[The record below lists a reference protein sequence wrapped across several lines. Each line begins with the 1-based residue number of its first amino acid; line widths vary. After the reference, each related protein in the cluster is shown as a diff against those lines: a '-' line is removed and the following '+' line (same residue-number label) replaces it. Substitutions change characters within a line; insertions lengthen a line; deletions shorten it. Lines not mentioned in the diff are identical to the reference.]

1 MKKKS
6 IIFIVIA
13 IILAIVGFSSTNTS
27 KQTDAISKAVY
38 VEDGKVLP
46 ENEGKIV
53 IVPGKLEAVTPLVD
67 EITGVELPGV
77 IAKRTVERYEKVSNT
92 DDDGTYYTLEWKNTI
107 LGKDNEFS
115 DVVSSSLIAEA
126 KIGEF
131 TIDNNALHHVA
142 VGKPFTDFDYQSV
155 NQNGYTVHP
164 TASVTYISKMEFMP
178 AGNEKLN
185 SSVQYNGRKVYYMDY
200 ENMPR
205 ISYVTQREESG
216 EYTFIGKQHNGKIMF
231 VKDLGIQAAFD
242 GLQNPTEL
250 EQRVESGGMIGAYV
264 AWGLAAFFVILAFV
278 MGKKKNV
285 ASESEYVPT
294 QEELDDVEKDM

>member
-13 IILAIVGFSSTNTS
+13 IVLVVVGFFSTNTS

-38 VEDGKVLP
+38 VENGKVLP

-53 IVPGKLEAVTPLVD
+53 IVPGKLEAATPLVD
-67 EITGVELPGV
+67 EMTGVKLPGV
-77 IAKRTVERYEKVSNT
+77 IAKRTVERYEKVQNSDEDNEI
-92 DDDGTYYTLEWKNTI
+92 YYTLEWKNTI

-142 VGKPFTDFDYQSV
+142 VGKPFTDFDSQAV
-155 NQNGYTVHP
+155 HQRGYTIHP
-164 TASVTYISKMEFMP
+164 TTSVTYISKMDFMP
-178 AGNEKLN
+178 AGNEKFN

-216 EYTFIGKQHNGKIMF
+216 EYTFIGKQQNGKIMYD
-231 VKDLGIQAAFD
+231 KELGMQAAFD
-242 GLQNPTEL
+242 GLHNPTEL
-250 EQRVESGGMIGAYV
+250 AERVESGGMTGAIV
-264 AWGLAAFFVILAFV
+264 AWVIAAFLLLIGILSA
-278 MGKKKNV
+278 KKK
-285 ASESEYVPT
+285 YIPT
-294 QEELDDVEKDM
+294 EEELRDMEKDI

>member
-27 KQTDAISKAVY
+27 KQTDVISKAVY
-38 VEDGKVLP
+38 VKDGKVLP

-77 IAKRTVERYEKVSNT
+77 IAKRTVERYEKVSNS
-92 DDDGTYYTLEWKNTI
+92 DEDGTYYTLEWKNTI
-107 LGKDNEFS
+107 LGKDNEFN
-115 DVVSSSLIAEA
+115 DVVSSVLIAEA
-126 KIGEF
+126 KVGEF

-142 VGKPFTDFDYQSV
+142 VGTPFSNFDSQALHE
-155 NQNGYTVHP
+155 NGYIMYPKTGI
-164 TASVTYISKMEFMP
+164 TYISKMDFMP
-178 AGNEKLN
+178 EGNEEY
-185 SSVQYNGRKVYYMDY
+185 SSSFKRNGITKVYYMDY

-205 ISYVTQREESG
+205 FNYATQRSESG
-216 EYTFIGKQHNGKIMF
+216 EYTFIGRQQNGKLVF
-231 VKDLGIQAAFD
+231 DKELGMQAAFD

-250 EQRVESGGMIGAYV
+250 SERVESGGMIGATV
-264 AWGLAAFFVILAFV
+264 AWVLAAFFVLLAILG
-278 MGKKKNV
+278 MRKKK
-285 ASESEYVPT
+285 E
-294 QEELDDVEKDM
+294 D

>member
-1 MKKKS
+1 M
-6 IIFIVIA
+6 
-13 IILAIVGFSSTNTS
+13 
-27 KQTDAISKAVY
+27 
-38 VEDGKVLP
+38 EDGKVLP

-77 IAKRTVERYEKVSNT
+77 IAKRTVERYEKVQNS

-107 LGKDNEFS
+107 LSKDNEFN

-142 VGKPFTDFDYQSV
+142 VGKPFTDFDYQVVS
-155 NQNGYTVHP
+155 QRGYTVHP
-164 TASVTYISKMEFMP
+164 TTSVTYISKMDFMP
-178 AGNEKLN
+178 AGKQDYN
-185 SSVQYNGRKVYYMDY
+185 STMQYNGKKVYYMNY

-216 EYTFIGKQHNGKIMF
+216 EYTFIGKQQNGKIMYD
-231 VKDLGIQAAFD
+231 KDLGMQAAFD

-250 EQRVESGGMIGAYV
+250 AKRVESGAMTGAYV
-264 AWGLAAFFVILAFV
+264 AWALAAFFVLLAV
-278 MGKKKNV
+278 LGMRKKKEN
-285 ASESEYVPT
+285 
-294 QEELDDVEKDM
+294 

>member
-1 MKKKS
+1 MKKKI

-27 KQTDAISKAVY
+27 KQTDVISKAVY

-67 EITGVELPGV
+67 KITGVELPGV
-77 IAKRTVERYEKVSNT
+77 IAKRTVERYEKVQNSDEDN
-92 DDDGTYYTLEWKNTI
+92 GTYYTLEWKNTI

-142 VGKPFTDFDYQSV
+142 VGKPFTDFDYQVVSRR
-155 NQNGYTVHP
+155 GYTVHP
-164 TASVTYISKMEFMP
+164 TTSVTYISKMDFMP
-178 AGNEKLN
+178 TGKQDYN
-185 SSVQYNGRKVYYMDY
+185 STMQYNGKKVYYMDY

-205 ISYVTQREESG
+205 ISYTVENEESG
-216 EYTFIGKQHNGKIMF
+216 KYTLIGRQQNGKIMYD
-231 VKDLGIQAAFD
+231 KDLGMQVATE
-242 GLQNPTEL
+242 GLMNPDQLAEN
-250 EQRVESGGMIGAYV
+250 VESGGMTGAII
-264 AWGLAAFFVILAFV
+264 AWALASFFVLLAV
-278 MGKKKNV
+278 LDMKKKRAN
-285 ASESEYVPT
+285 
-294 QEELDDVEKDM
+294 

>member
-1 MKKKS
+1 MNKKS

-27 KQTDAISKAVY
+27 KQTDVISKAVY

-67 EITGVELPGV
+67 KITGVELPGV
-77 IAKRTVERYEKVSNT
+77 IAKRTVERYEKVQNSDEDN
-92 DDDGTYYTLEWKNTI
+92 GTYYTLEWKNTI

-142 VGKPFTDFDYQSV
+142 VGKPFTDFDYQVV
-155 NQNGYTVHP
+155 NQRGYNVHP
-164 TASVTYISKMEFMP
+164 TTSVTYISKMYFMP
-178 AGNEKLN
+178 AGNQDYN
-185 SSVQYNGRKVYYMDY
+185 STMQYNGKKVYYMDY

-216 EYTFIGKQHNGKIMF
+216 EYTFIGKQQNGKIMYD
-231 VKDLGIQAAFD
+231 KDLGMQAAFD
-242 GLQNPTEL
+242 GLQNPTQLAE
-250 EQRVESGGMIGAYV
+250 RVESGGMTGAIV
-264 AWGLAAFFVILAFV
+264 AWALAAFFVLLAV
-278 MGKKKNV
+278 LGMRKKKEN
-285 ASESEYVPT
+285 
-294 QEELDDVEKDM
+294 

>member
-13 IILAIVGFSSTNTS
+13 IILAIVGITSTNTS
-27 KQTDAISKAVY
+27 KQTDVISKAVY

-77 IAKRTVERYEKVSNT
+77 IAKRTVERYEKVQNSDEDN
-92 DDDGTYYTLEWKNTI
+92 GIYYTLEWKNTI

-142 VGKPFTDFDYQSV
+142 VGKPFTDFDYQVVS
-155 NQNGYTVHP
+155 QRGYTVHP
-164 TASVTYISKMEFMP
+164 TTSVTYISKMAFMP
-178 AGNEKLN
+178 TGNQDYN
-185 SSVQYNGRKVYYMDY
+185 STMQYNGKKVYYMDY

-216 EYTFIGKQHNGKIMF
+216 EYTIIGKQQNGKIMYD
-231 VKDLGIQAAFD
+231 KDLGMQAAFD

-250 EQRVESGGMIGAYV
+250 SERVESGGMTGAIV
-264 AWGLAAFFVILAFV
+264 AWALAAFFVLLAV
-278 MGKKKNV
+278 LSMRKKKEN
-285 ASESEYVPT
+285 
-294 QEELDDVEKDM
+294 

>member
-1 MKKKS
+1 MNKKS

-13 IILAIVGFSSTNTS
+13 IILAIVGFTSTNTS
-27 KQTDAISKAVY
+27 KQTDVISKAVY

-77 IAKRTVERYEKVSNT
+77 IAKRTVERYERVQNSDEDN
-92 DDDGTYYTLEWKNTI
+92 GIYYTLEWKNTI

-142 VGKPFTDFDYQSV
+142 VGKPFTDFDYQVVS
-155 NQNGYTVHP
+155 QRGYTVHP
-164 TASVTYISKMEFMP
+164 TTSVTYISKMDFMP
-178 AGNEKLN
+178 IGEQDYN
-185 SSVQYNGRKVYYMDY
+185 STMQYNGKKVYYMDY

-216 EYTFIGKQHNGKIMF
+216 EYTFIGKQQNGKIMYD
-231 VKDLGIQAAFD
+231 KDLGMQAAFD
-242 GLQNPTEL
+242 GLQNPTQLAE
-250 EQRVESGGMIGAYV
+250 RVESGGMIGAYV
-264 AWGLAAFFVILAFV
+264 AWALAAFFVLLAV
-278 MGKKKNV
+278 LSMRKKKEN
-285 ASESEYVPT
+285 
-294 QEELDDVEKDM
+294 

>member
-1 MKKKS
+1 VKKKS

-13 IILAIVGFSSTNTS
+13 IVLVVVGFFSTNTS
-27 KQTDAISKAVY
+27 KQTDAISNAVY

-67 EITGVELPGV
+67 KITGVELPGV
-77 IAKRTVERYEKVSNT
+77 IAKRTVERYEKVQNSDKN
-92 DDDGTYYTLEWKNTI
+92 GGIYYTLEWKNTI

-131 TIDNNALHHVA
+131 TIDSNALHHVA
-142 VGKPFTDFDYQSV
+142 VGKPFTDFDYQAV
-155 NQNGYTVHP
+155 NQRGYNVHP
-164 TASVTYISKMEFMP
+164 TTNVTYISKMDFMP
-178 AGNEKLN
+178 AGKQDYN
-185 SSVQYNGRKVYYMDY
+185 STMQYNGKKVYYMDY

-216 EYTFIGKQHNGKIMF
+216 EYTFIGKQQNGKIMYD
-231 VKDLGIQAAFD
+231 KDLGMQAAFD
-242 GLQNPTEL
+242 GLQNPTQFAE
-250 EQRVESGGMIGAYV
+250 RVESGGMTGAIV
-264 AWGLAAFFVILAFV
+264 AWALAAFFVLLAV
-278 MGKKKNV
+278 LSMRKKKEN
-285 ASESEYVPT
+285 
-294 QEELDDVEKDM
+294 

>member
-6 IIFIVIA
+6 IIFVIIA

-77 IAKRTVERYEKVSNT
+77 IAKRTVERYEKVQNSDENN
-92 DDDGTYYTLEWKNTI
+92 GTYYTLEWKNTI
-107 LGKDNEFS
+107 LGKDNEFN

-142 VGKPFTDFDYQSV
+142 VGKPFNDFDYQAV
-155 NQNGYTVHP
+155 HQRGYTVHP
-164 TASVTYISKMEFMP
+164 TTSVTYISKMEFIP

-205 ISYVTQREESG
+205 ISYVTQRDESG
-216 EYTFIGKQHNGKIMF
+216 EYTFIGKQQNGKIMYD
-231 VKDLGIQAAFD
+231 KDLGMQAAFD
-242 GLQNPTEL
+242 GLQNPDQLAE
-250 EQRVESGGMIGAYV
+250 RVESGGMIGAVV
-264 AWGLAAFFVILAFV
+264 AWVLAVFFVLLAFLN
-278 MGKKKNV
+278 MKKKP
-285 ASESEYVPT
+285 SMT
-294 QEELDDVEKDM
+294 KEEIDDIVKDME

>member
-1 MKKKS
+1 MNKKS

-27 KQTDAISKAVY
+27 KQTDVISKAVY

-67 EITGVELPGV
+67 KITGVELPGV
-77 IAKRTVERYEKVSNT
+77 IAKRTVERYEKVQNSDEDN
-92 DDDGTYYTLEWKNTI
+92 GTYYTLEWKNTI

-142 VGKPFTDFDYQSV
+142 VGKPFTDFDYQVV
-155 NQNGYTVHP
+155 NQRGYNVHP
-164 TASVTYISKMEFMP
+164 TTSVTYISKMYFMP
-178 AGNEKLN
+178 AGNQDYN
-185 SSVQYNGRKVYYMDY
+185 STMQYNGKKVYYMDY
-200 ENMPR
+200 ENIPR
-205 ISYVTQREESG
+205 ISYVTQRDESG
-216 EYTFIGKQHNGKIMF
+216 EYTFIGKQQNGKIMYD
-231 VKDLGIQAAFD
+231 KDLGMQAAFD
-242 GLQNPTEL
+242 GLQNPTQLAE
-250 EQRVESGGMIGAYV
+250 RVESGGMTGAIV
-264 AWGLAAFFVILAFV
+264 AWALAAFFVLLAV
-278 MGKKKNV
+278 LGMRKKKEN
-285 ASESEYVPT
+285 
-294 QEELDDVEKDM
+294 

>member
-1 MKKKS
+1 VKKKS

-13 IILAIVGFSSTNTS
+13 IILAIVGFTSTNTS
-27 KQTDAISKAVY
+27 KQTDVITKAVY

-77 IAKRTVERYEKVSNT
+77 IAKRTVERYEKVQNS

-107 LGKDNEFS
+107 LGKDNEFN
-115 DVVSSSLIAEA
+115 DIVSSSLIAEA

-142 VGKPFTDFDYQSV
+142 VGKPFKDFDYQVVS
-155 NQNGYTVHP
+155 QSGYTVHP
-164 TASVTYISKMEFMP
+164 TTNVTYISKMEFVP
-178 AGNEKLN
+178 VGNEKLN

-200 ENMPR
+200 ENIPR

-216 EYTFIGKQHNGKIMF
+216 EYTFIGKQQNGKIMYD
-231 VKDLGIQAAFD
+231 KDLSMQAAFD

-250 EQRVESGGMIGAYV
+250 AERVESGGMVGAYV
-264 AWGLAAFFVILAFV
+264 AWALAAFFVLLAV
-278 MGKKKNV
+278 LSMRKKKEN
-285 ASESEYVPT
+285 
-294 QEELDDVEKDM
+294 